1 MFQGFF
7 QSVRVISSSRISC
20 NRWSRR
26 SWSAAAPPSLLCICV
41 RFASLISAISSR
53 SFLIRSDTSLGINS
67 LMNGKPQ
74 LTELHGWK
82 LSSLCFYFGFQ
93 FSTAVSEFQRCF
105 THYGCSCAM
114 RWALDF
120 LNRFDYRPADL
131 RLCVRISTKFNFHSQ
146 RVAFLHGEYKA
157 KTV

>member
-1 MFQGFF
+1 M
-7 QSVRVISSSRISC
+7 SR
-20 NRWSRR
+20 
-26 SWSAAAPPSLLCICV
+26 
-41 RFASLISAISSR
+41 
-53 SFLIRSDTSLGINS
+53 SLGINS
-67 LMNGKPQ
+67 LINRKPQ
-74 LTELHGWK
+74 PTELHGWK

-93 FSTAVSEFQRCF
+93 FPTAVLEFQWCF

-146 RVAFLHGEYKA
+146 ESSISLWRIQGEGGIMLA
-157 KTV
+157 SWTRAGSG